1 MCGEYLRSG
10 SVSECHLKICSEKN
24 HGGFGSRTR
33 VPICVKS
40 DLMNIVAPGITLED
54 YESGRAKPIDL
65 FQGQIQEWI
74 LGLAQSLAH
83 QHERKEHAGIA
94 VLLLAASVL
103 EPLGGVLPIAKGRRS
118 SEAKFCNGFV
128 RVFGDVSG
136 IKDTWQAAER
146 VCELL
151 RHGLFHEG
159 FVKAGVVLTHQDM
172 PIQEKDGIIFIDAVR
187 FVDAV
192 AVAFDEVCNEIRS
205 AKAGDQSL
213 QAFDAYWTQKETEQT
228 KKLDALVRPETEYPP
243 SVSTNTLAPTNPKQW
258 MREM

>member
-1 MCGEYLRSG
+1 MPPEDLQREEPRRLWESHPGPHLCKVRFDEHCRSRHHTRRLR
-10 SVSECHLKICSEKN
+10 E
-24 HGGFGSRTR
+24 RT
-33 VPICVKS
+33 
-40 DLMNIVAPGITLED
+40 
-54 YESGRAKPIDL
+54 AKPIDL

-118 SEAKFCNGFV
+118 SEAKSCNGFV

-213 QAFDAYWTQKETEQT
+213 QAFDAYWTGKRDGTN
-228 KKLDALVRPETEYPP
+228 KKTGRFG
-243 SVSTNTLAPTNPKQW
+243 
-258 MREM
+258 